1 MSHLLLVSPSSE
13 TLKDIKMVKRSK
25 ARDTLLAVWCLC
37 TGCWVRWCADYG
49 CGVCLLPNGDSKSDA
64 HETHGSTC
72 WIKET
77 KWMGPNVSFAL
88 NNDDKSTRKAVVM
101 LVVPILT
108 ENSWIY
114 LFASTMHLTGAES
127 YTYNT
132 QKEWPSC
139 TKNRYDALSA
149 SFFLHLPVP
158 WCNIFRVPRPSPHA
172 ACFFFSQL
180 FFQHTQGQGVTLSWN
195 EWAG

>member
-1 MSHLLLVSPSSE
+1 
-13 TLKDIKMVKRSK
+13 MVKRSK

-37 TGCWVRWCADYG
+37 TGCWVRWCTDFG
-49 CGVCLLPNGDSKSDA
+49 CGVWLLPNGDSKSDA

-88 NNDDKSTRKAVVM
+88 NHDDKSTRKAAVM
-101 LVVPILT
+101 LVIAILT

-114 LFASTMHLTGAES
+114 LFAYDNAFDRCWELHIR
-127 YTYNT
+127 YT
-132 QKEWPSC
+132 KRERSSC

-149 SFFLHLPVP
+149 
-158 WCNIFRVPRPSPHA
+158 
-172 ACFFFSQL
+172 FFFPSSPCPMMQHFSGAAPLPSCSMLL
-180 FFQHTQGQGVTLSWN
+180 FLTTFFSTYAGPGGNTILE